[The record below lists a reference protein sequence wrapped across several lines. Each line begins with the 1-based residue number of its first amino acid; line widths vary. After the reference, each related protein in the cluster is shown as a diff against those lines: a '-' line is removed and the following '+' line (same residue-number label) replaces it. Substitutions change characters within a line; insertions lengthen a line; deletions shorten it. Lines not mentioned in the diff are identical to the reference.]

1 MTTAAITPATL
12 PTTRRARR
20 ATAEVRRPGLAAR
33 AAVRAQR
40 VLLNLAAVVGVL
52 SLLAVA
58 ACVALGVRPAV
69 VVSGSMAPG
78 IPVGAVTLAR
88 SVPADSVAVGDV
100 VTVPRTDGRGLV
112 THRVIETTPLAGSV
126 AGATELRLQGDA
138 NTEPDAQPYAIAQVG
153 QVLGSVPH
161 VGYAVVALQ
170 ENLVAVV
177 AGLLALTA
185 LVTFPARAAAR
196 RR

>member
-12 PTTRRARR
+12 PTRRARR
-20 ATAEVRRPGLAAR
+20 ATAADRRPGLAAR
-33 AAVRAQR
+33 LAVRAQR
-40 VLLNLAAVVGVL
+40 LLLNVAAVVGAL

-58 ACVALGVRPAV
+58 ACLALGVRPAV

-112 THRVIETTPLAGSV
+112 THRVIETTPLAGGV

-138 NTEPDAQPYAIAQVG
+138 NTEPDAQPYAVAEVG

-177 AGLLALTA
+177 AGLLTLTV

>member
-1 MTTAAITPATL
+1 MTTAAITPAAL
-12 PTTRRARR
+12 PTTRRGRRTAHARR
-20 ATAEVRRPGLAAR
+20 AGAGARTAL
-33 AAVRAQR
+33 RAQR
-40 VLLNLAAVVGVL
+40 VLLDLAAAVGVL

-58 ACVALGVRPAV
+58 ACLALGVRPAV

-88 SVPADSVAVGDV
+88 SVPADTVAVGDV

-112 THRVIETTPLAGSV
+112 THRVIETTPLADSV

-138 NTEPDAQPYAIAQVG
+138 NAEPDAQPYAVAQVG
-153 QVLGSVPH
+153 QVLGSVPY

-170 ENLVAVV
+170 QNLVAVV

-185 LVTFPARAAAR
+185 LVTFPARAASRA
-196 RR
+196 

>member
-1 MTTAAITPATL
+1 MTTAAITPAPL

-20 ATAEVRRPGLAAR
+20 ATAATRRPGLAPR
-33 AAVRAQR
+33 LAVRAQR
-40 VLLNLAAVVGVL
+40 LLLNLAAAVGVL

-58 ACVALGVRPAV
+58 ACLALGVRPAV

-112 THRVIETTPLAGSV
+112 THRVIETTPLPGGV

-138 NTEPDAQPYAIAQVG
+138 NTEPDAQPYAVAEVG

-185 LVTFPARAAAR
+185 LVTFPARAATR
-196 RR
+196 R